1 MREDDTHLAP
11 APAEPPDEKTY
22 PRGLRS
28 LVRFGRDIGRF
39 VRLAERQGTRLVD
52 VLERYVVAIE
62 EGNEHARRAASA
74 AERIADHAD
83 AYLGVEFV
91 DPDADGD
98 SDTA

>member
-1 MREDDTHLAP
+1 MNDDSHLTP
-11 APAEPPDEKTY
+11 ADSDCVQ

-28 LVRFGRDIGRF
+28 FVRVGHDIGRF

-52 VLERYVVAIE
+52 VFERYVSAIE
-62 EGNEHARRAASA
+62 EGNRQARRVADA
-74 AERIADHAD
+74 AERVADHAD